1 MAGNPSAHPP
11 KLPYAGPAVSGS
23 SNHEGKIEMK
33 KSALLPFVLLLAGL
47 LAFATAQAKTLGYP
61 DMENASFLV
70 EIPDDWTVEPGES
83 VGDYVHVN
91 SESGVYL
98 AFRTVEASDNA
109 MTQAIQDSIAF
120 LQENYKNVKVGDPV
134 EVKQAGQDAFL
145 MDGTGK
151 DSEGASVVFR
161 MAWVA
166 LNDGNIGEVWFVAPA
181 DDKDGIN
188 AAGAAL
194 SSFRAP

>member
-1 MAGNPSAHPP
+1 MLAPWYP
-11 KLPYAGPAVSGS
+11 VS
-23 SNHEGKIEMK
+23 SNYQGKIEMK
-33 KSALLPFVLLLAGL
+33 KSALLPFVLLFAGL

-61 DMENASFLV
+61 DMKNASFLV

-109 MTQAIQDSIAF
+109 MKQAIEDSIAF

-134 EVKQAGQDAFL
+134 EIKQAGQDAFV
-145 MDGTGK
+145 MDGNGK

-166 LNDGNIGEVWFVAPA
+166 LNDGTVGEVWFVAPA
-181 DDKDGIN
+181 DDEDGIN